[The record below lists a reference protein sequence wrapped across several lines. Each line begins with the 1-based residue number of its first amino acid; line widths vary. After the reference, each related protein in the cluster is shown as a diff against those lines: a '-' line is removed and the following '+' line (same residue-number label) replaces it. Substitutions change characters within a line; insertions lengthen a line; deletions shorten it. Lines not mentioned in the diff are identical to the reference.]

1 VHTFAHRARL
11 MLGVPLSEAALLNI
25 CLSHRDGTLVR
36 EGGLILRRTRKPQYR
51 KNMEVFLGEA
61 PPAPMSPT
69 SPNYLATPR
78 PTFGKRG
85 NNDSLTPTK
94 ATNKQKRASTVS
106 VMSGLG
112 VPVPAQAIAEAPP
125 SPTTTARSPASGSF
139 LTKSKKMYN
148 FFGHRPP
155 SELISNHLAEYF
167 PSAKKRELEK
177 TVRHSMLRMS
187 MGPGSRVG
195 SIGSGERLSIDSPH
209 GSDRRQS
216 LEKRQSPEKKS
227 PEKRQSV
234 ERKQGLEKSP
244 QSRRSMSLSTSKSFT
259 ASPPADTILEEEN
272 EVEGLPRSNLS
283 IETGKESETPSA
295 GTSIKSQPP
304 LLPPFEPATESLS
317 ESLQAFSPTEGKNQS
332 DLQGLAPVP
341 SPRSKQSDS
350 SISTVS
356 RPRPK
361 SIMLARRGSAGS
373 SRSRL
378 SMLSQLRKN
387 RDKSDTASIITVD
400 MITADVENR
409 RASRIT
415 FAESDDEEE
424 ELADIHVPAAIEDP
438 IAPTSEADE
447 EEGDEDGEDEAS
459 EEEEE
464 EDSSEDE
471 STDEDEEVEIVVDED
486 ADHGKAYMSTGCKFS
501 AGRFEGA
508 KADR

>member
-1 VHTFAHRARL
+1 
-11 MLGVPLSEAALLNI
+11 
-25 CLSHRDGTLVR
+25 
-36 EGGLILRRTRKPQYR
+36 
-51 KNMEVFLGEA
+51 LGEA

-85 NNDSLTPTK
+85 NADSLTPTK

-112 VPVPAQAIAEAPP
+112 VPVPAQAIAESPP
-125 SPTTTARSPASGSF
+125 SPTTARSPASGSF

-195 SIGSGERLSIDSPH
+195 SIASGERLSIDSPH

-216 LEKRQSPEKKS
+216 LEKRQSPEKK
-227 PEKRQSV
+227 RQS
-234 ERKQGLEKSP
+234 LDKSP

-283 IETGKESETPSA
+283 IEAGSASERPST
-295 GTSIKSQPP
+295 GTSIESQPP

-317 ESLQAFSPTEGKNQS
+317 ESLQAFSPTDGKSQS

-350 SISTVS
+350 NVSTIS

-415 FAESDDEEE
+415 FAESDEEE

-447 EEGDEDGEDEAS
+447 EEDDEDGEDEAS

-471 STDEDEEVEIVVDED
+471 STDEDDEVEMVVDED
-486 ADHGKAYMSTGCKFS
+486 ADHGKAYMSTGCRFS
-501 AGRFEGA
+501 WQTR
-508 KADR
+508 

>member
-1 VHTFAHRARL
+1 
-11 MLGVPLSEAALLNI
+11 MSGVPLSEAALLNI

-112 VPVPAQAIAEAPP
+112 VPVPAQAVAESPP

-195 SIGSGERLSIDSPH
+195 SIASGDRLSIDSPH
-209 GSDRRQS
+209 GNDRRQS

-227 PEKRQSV
+227 PEKRQS
-234 ERKQGLEKSP
+234 LDKSP

-259 ASPPADTILEEEN
+259 ASPPAETILEEDN

-283 IETGKESETPSA
+283 IETGSVSDRPTTGASSE
-295 GTSIKSQPP
+295 SQPP

-317 ESLQAFSPTEGKNQS
+317 ESLQAFSPTDGKSQS
-332 DLQGLAPVP
+332 DLQGMAHVP
-341 SPRSKQSDS
+341 SPRPKQSDLS
-350 SISTVS
+350 NSTVS
-356 RPRPK
+356 RARPK

-387 RDKSDTASIITVD
+387 RDKSDTASILTVD

-424 ELADIHVPAAIEDP
+424 LADLHVPAAIEDP

-447 EEGDEDGEDEAS
+447 DEGDEDGEDEAS

-471 STDEDEEVEIVVDED
+471 STDEDDESVADED
-486 ADHGKAYMSTGCKFS
+486 ADHGKAYMSTGCKS
-501 AGRFEGA
+501 
-508 KADR
+508 